1 MYMVKKYV
9 CAKCYEEFL
18 SIEDIVNHMKNSH
31 PEVED
36 IDSYIDIIDLESRE
50 WTDISETIKRIKLP
64 PIATMPSVPP
74 ELVPE
79 GFVRIEDMPYYYK
92 DKSYYCSPH
101 KKTYD
106 IENDFLMHILAE
118 HPRDFDRVLKF
129 VVKRSLLAKEL
140 DRVKEG
146 ELKKTIDKEVHQWFM
161 KAEQQQPEALSAYVE
176 DFFDRL
182 LNFLKGD
189 DDICPIC
196 NRLYTIQNQLHL
208 DKIFQC
214 LKKGIELQG
223 GKLYQTLKAWEQ
235 QGKPW
240 EFWKVCKYLCKW
252 NNKQVWLSLYPLLHI
267 YQDHRG
273 TFDRLVKD
281 GILQGIEDKDSSI
294 IDFLYE
300 KQYLKKTKQP
310 PILKASEPTEK
321 LSKAVVVKKQV
332 NLSKGEDALL
342 KWLDKERVKKE

>member
-1 MYMVKKYV
+1 
-9 CAKCYEEFL
+9 
-18 SIEDIVNHMKNSH
+18 
-31 PEVED
+31 
-36 IDSYIDIIDLESRE
+36 
-50 WTDISETIKRIKLP
+50 
-64 PIATMPSVPP
+64 MPSVPP

-106 IENDFLMHILAE
+106 IENDLLMHILAE

-129 VVKRSLLAKEL
+129 IVKKSLLAKEL
-140 DRVKEG
+140 ERAKEG
-146 ELKKTIDKEVHQWFM
+146 ELKKTIDKEVHRWFM

-182 LNFLKGD
+182 ENFLKGD
-189 DDICPIC
+189 TDICPIC
-196 NRLYTIQNQLHL
+196 NRLSTIQNQLHL

-223 GKLYQTLKAWEQ
+223 GKLYQTLKAWEK

-252 NNKQVWLSLYPLLHI
+252 DNNETWLSLYPLLHV
-267 YQDHRG
+267 YQDHKG
-273 TFDRLVKD
+273 TFERLVKN
-281 GILQGIEDKDSSI
+281 GILQGTKPKDESI

-300 KQYLKKTKQP
+300 KRYLKKTQTVP
-310 PILKASEPTEK
+310 MLKAQEPTEK
-321 LSKAVVVKKQV
+321 LSKGIIVKRQV

-342 KWLDKERVKKE
+342 EWLDKERVKKE